1 MRAISMLCLAGAVG
15 LTTAAAQYA
24 YSQSPYVP
32 AAVFCADGGTAP
44 CSIIPAY
51 IGPDPDLDHSI
62 GYTAIVGGLPT
73 SSETD
78 PQTPFDNMSWQSF
91 VGLNWIAGTE
101 SAPAEKGLAATGL
114 RVWQT
119 WAKVNRVFG
128 NAPVQAACANPS
140 NLPVIS
146 IGSDGGGNPSQKND
160 DYYQASTNVP
170 LIDINGNWTLFE
182 RRLNV
187 TEIAYLAAPGGNP
200 FNTLLTVTGQNNFVA
215 AGDSVAFT
223 ASSTDPRGTR
233 GAMELK
239 IAWRLLGTD
248 DDAGRYITQKV
259 LLTVAPDLVIG
270 TQPICATVT
279 VGMVGMHIIQRN
291 PDYATNI
298 ALEPEWIWSTFEHV
312 DNAPLAETACDLTNP
327 QACTT
332 LNKPSC
338 GGAASGAAAG
348 SYFVPL
354 ASPVAVATN
363 VPPTPSTT
371 GPAFVWNPIQPY
383 AKDYTQPVSVN
394 GRTFY
399 LGPQVVRCWQVYT
412 LTDRAQRPV
421 AGRAGDDGVAAG
433 PLQARRNPMGS
444 DRRRRGAATLSQRR
458 CAGPALQ
465 HDAGDLHPEQHRA
478 DGVGRTGL
486 LRRLPSRGDAGGRHN
501 AVRLQLPSRSGVA
514 LAGAAGVR
522 EIGRAL
528 PRRRRPGACRRRAF
542 SMFDLALRPNRLLA
556 V

>member
-412 LTDRAQRPV
+412 LTDQLNAQWQAALATTGSPLAHYKLVGTQWGAIGVDGALPPYPSDAVPGLLSNTTLETYIQNNTEPTASGGPGSCV
-421 AGRAGDDGVAAG
+421 ACH
-433 PLQARRNPMGS
+433 
-444 DRRRRGAATLSQRR
+444 RGATLVDGTTPSDFSFLPGL
-458 CAGPALQ
+458 ASPSPA
-465 HDAGDLHPEQHRA
+465 
-478 DGVGRTGL
+478 
-486 LRRLPSRGDAGGRHN
+486 RLEFAK
-501 AVRLQLPSRSGVA
+501 
-514 LAGAAGVR
+514 
-522 EIGRAL
+522 
-528 PRRRRPGACRRRAF
+528 
-542 SMFDLALRPNRLLA
+542 
-556 V
+556 